1 MDDDDDP
8 MLDKELIIRIEE
20 EIQEGEIETDI
31 LPMIDNET
39 IYPDENHDDIEIY
52 EKSILDYL
60 RDRLISVFK
69 KRVRSKN

>member
-20 EIQEGEIETDI
+20 DIQEDEVETDI
-31 LPMIDNET
+31 FPMIDNEA
-39 IYPDENHDDIEIY
+39 IYPDEDNNNADNF
-52 EKSILDYL
+52 EKSILNYL

-69 KRVRSKN
+69 KRVGSKN

>member
-20 EIQEGEIETDI
+20 EIQEDEVETDI

-39 IYPDENHDDIEIY
+39 IYPDENRDDIEIY